1 MAVAPFVLRS
11 GYVELAKI
19 VHSTCGSL
27 TTVFLFTRLWARAQH
42 YHGLWRD
49 DYIREY
55 HYHASASSRWIYS
68 GPWIKQEISL
78 V

>member
-49 DYIREY
+49 DYIRES
-55 HYHASASSRWIYS
+55 HDNASASSSWTYS
-68 GPWIKQEISL
+68 GPWTEQNISFL
-78 V
+78 

>member
-1 MAVAPFVLRS
+1 MSVAPFVLRS

-27 TTVFLFTRLWARAQH
+27 TTCFLFTRLWARSQY

-55 HYHASASSRWIYS
+55 RYLSLRTSRPRPREQK
-68 GPWIKQEISL
+68 GCG
-78 V
+78 